1 MTYCEAGISGPIIE
15 TTRTGYWE
23 PVGLSD
29 FLEELTEFPYPR
41 STIKSL
47 KPTLGTSAGLSH
59 IFYAKSHPSLALVP
73 KLDCPKLEEG
83 RDVQYLFR
91 VLTMWLLL

>member
-1 MTYCEAGISGPIIE
+1 MTYCEAVISGPIIE

-29 FLEELTEFPYPR
+29 FLEELTEFPYTK

-47 KPTLGTSAGLSH
+47 KPTLGPAAGLPH
-59 IFYAKSHPSLALVP
+59 TFYAKSHPGLALVP
-73 KLDCPKLEEG
+73 KLDFSKL
-83 RDVQYLFR
+83 
-91 VLTMWLLL
+91 